1 MTMLRYIEC
10 GKVPISTL
18 AAPPLFWAMP
28 RRKGIFLGFLLIRP
42 IITIQSFSSSSLY
55 VQVRQEESFEEEA
68 TFARPPPPR
77 RRPDSFQVAF
87 HNNATMILMRMMKF
101 LTVQ

>member
-18 AAPPLFWAMP
+18 AAPPPVLGDA
-28 RRKGIFLGFLLIRP
+28 RKKGYFFGIPSYKTHHHHPVFLLLIR
-42 IITIQSFSSSSLY
+42 Y

-77 RRPDSFQVAF
+77 RRPDSFQVV
-87 HNNATMILMRMMKF
+87 F
-101 LTVQ
+101 LTMQP